1 MFCSGW
7 GHPWSNLLAGCGQ
20 VGLTID
26 VSRDEGDPHAA
37 DGRTWR
43 SLRWAR
49 AGKGIEGRTLTA
61 PPASIGS
68 RKLHGLDAHPDE
80 PHDSR
85 LGQRLNWLRAGVL
98 GANDGIVSTAG
109 VVIGVAAATPDDLT
123 AIMTAGIAALVAG
136 AFSMAGGEY
145 VSVSTQRDTE
155 KAMVAKEVR
164 ELQEQPEVELAELAG
179 LPGSG
184 TVHRHGARVAVELM
198 ELDAL
203 AAHAEVE
210 LGIDPGA
217 YTSPWVAAFSSFA
230 AFTLGSLLPLVMIV
244 LPVGHDRLWVAAIA
258 VIVGLFL
265 TGWISAALG
274 GAPPRPAILRN
285 VVMGAATMLAT
296 YVIGLLFGSAIG

>member
-1 MFCSGW
+1 M
-7 GHPWSNLLAGCGQ
+7 
-20 VGLTID
+20 T
-26 VSRDEGDPHAA
+26 RHAA
-37 DGRTWR
+37 DVAHLALVTMGASRQGG
-43 SLRWAR
+43 SS
-49 AGKGIEGRTLTA
+49 GVTLTA
-61 PPASIGS
+61 PAPPGIGLEEASMA
-68 RKLHGLDAHPDE
+68 LDAHPDE

-164 ELQEQPEVELAELAG
+164 ELQEQPEVELADLAG
-179 LPGSG
+179 FYRARGLS
-184 TVHRHGARVAVELM
+184 TDLAHRVAVELM
-198 ELDAL
+198 EHDAL